1 MKPTTASPAPPNT
14 QPLFTAS
21 ALFDARRGDT
31 LVIYCADGRFRAQTH
46 EFLTQHLKLDRPVT
60 ITVPGGISIFMPV
73 VGFAHKVVK
82 KWLDSFSEHA
92 MRVVIIAHED
102 CAAYQAEHGIL
113 DAVVTRITGSPVK
126 GLQRQ
131 HLAGALRMLGT
142 WYPHAK
148 VEAYYAEIVEDEA
161 GAKKVTFTQVTT

>member
-1 MKPTTASPAPPNT
+1 MTPTTATPTPNNN

-21 ALFDARRGDT
+21 APFDARKGDT

-60 ITVPGGISIFMPV
+60 ITVPGGISIFMPI

-92 MRVVIIAHED
+92 KRVIVIAHED

-113 DAVVTRITGSPVK
+113 EAVVTRITGSPVK
-126 GLQRQ
+126 DLQRK
-131 HLAGALRMLGT
+131 HLAGALSMLRV
-142 WYPHAK
+142 WYPHTK
-148 VEAYYAEIVEDEA
+148 VEAYYAEIVDGES
-161 GAKKVTFTQVTT
+161 GAKKVIFTQVTT